1 MNKTKM
7 KKIKINGRLTIVVD
21 EKTNK
26 GDVTEMLNYGNILRK
41 WEGLKPMTMK
51 DILATREFW
60 EYTMLMNIEDPITNI
75 DCIDDNIDC
84 LDYREMIKMFPSMIE
99 SENYMS
105 LYLILKVGAIL
116 DDWLELQ
123 IIDAML
129 NKMNNMNSMNIDDIL
144 GFPKFWEFVV
154 ERSEEEDINIL
165 RDNTKDNGKLDYRKL
180 IEIFPTVIEPYGGY
194 LFNSSNL
201 LPSLDDFRRL
211 ELDCNLENNEFFDQL
226 KEDIEIS
233 LSPTGEYWL
242 EDIEFLIEFSMSLK
256 YECDESETR
265 CYIENL
271 ISFIQGGIIESYEEL
286 VAVLIGTARKALVC
300 LRD

>member
-1 MNKTKM
+1 
-7 KKIKINGRLTIVVD
+7 
-21 EKTNK
+21 
-26 GDVTEMLNYGNILRK
+26 
-41 WEGLKPMTMK
+41 
-51 DILATREFW
+51 
-60 EYTMLMNIEDPITNI
+60 
-75 DCIDDNIDC
+75 
-84 LDYREMIKMFPSMIE
+84 
-99 SENYMS
+99 MS
-105 LYLILKVGAIL
+105 
-116 DDWLELQ
+116 
-123 IIDAML
+123 
-129 NKMNNMNSMNIDDIL
+129 SMNIDDIL

-154 ERSEEEDINIL
+154 ERSDKEDMNIL

-180 IEIFPTVIEPYGGY
+180 IEIFPTV
-194 LFNSSNL
+194 
-201 LPSLDDFRRL
+201 LDDFRRL

-286 VAVLIGTARKALVC
+286 VAVLISTARKALVC